1 MWDMLAETLLDNIK
15 IFPFL
20 FVTYLFLEYL
30 ERKTSDK
37 TTAAIQKANKAGPLI
52 GGALGVLPQ
61 CGFSVVAANLFA
73 ARVITLG
80 TLIAIFLS
88 TSDEL
93 LPILI
98 SYDAPLSLIAVIIGY
113 KAACGVIFGYLI
125 DFMFKKHHS
134 LPEPDVET
142 LCQNEHCHCE
152 ENEPLWKPALY
163 HSVRITL
170 FILAVSLILNICLQY
185 YGSSNKLPQLLQYPL
200 LGEMLSAVIGLIP
213 NCSASVI
220 LTQMYI
226 LNYIDFSTM
235 MSGSLVSGGVGLLVL
250 FRVNRPLKQNLKI
263 VALLYICGLL
273 GGLCS
278 NLLEF

>member
-1 MWDMLAETLLDNIK
+1 MWKIVAETLIDNIK

-20 FVTYLFLEYL
+20 FVNYLFLEYL

-37 TTAAIQKANKAGPLI
+37 TTAAIQKASKAGPLV
-52 GGALGVLPQ
+52 GAVLGVLPQ

-80 TLIAIFLS
+80 TLLAIFLS

-93 LPILI
+93 LPILV
-98 SYDAPLSLIAVIIGY
+98 SYETPLSLIALIIGY
-113 KAACGVIFGYLI
+113 KAVCGIVFGYLI
-125 DFMFKKHHS
+125 DFTFKKHHI
-134 LPEPDVET
+134 LPEPDIKT
-142 LCQNEHCHCE
+142 LCRNEHCHCE
-152 ENEPLWKPALY
+152 EDEPLWKPALY

-170 FILAVSLILNICLQY
+170 FILAISLILNICLQY
-185 YGSSNKLPQLLQYPL
+185 YGSSDKLPQLLQYPL
-200 LGEMLSAVIGLIP
+200 LGEMFSALIGLIT

-220 LTQMYI
+220 LTQMFI

-263 VALLYICGLL
+263 IALLYVCGLL

-278 NLLEF
+278 NLLEY

>member
-113 KAACGVIFGYLI
+113 KAVCGVIFGYLI
-125 DFMFKKHHS
+125 DFMIKKHHS

-163 HSVRITL
+163 HSVRIML
-170 FILAVSLILNICLQY
+170 FILAVSLLLSVGLHC
-185 YGSSNKLPQLLQYPL
+185 YGSSDKLPQLLQYPL

-235 MSGSLVSGGVGLLVL
+235 MCGSLVSGGVGLLVL

-273 GGLCS
+273 GGLCC

>member
-1 MWDMLAETLLDNIK
+1 MWKIVAETLIDNIK

-37 TTAAIQKANKAGPLI
+37 TTAAIQKASKAGPLV
-52 GGALGVLPQ
+52 GAVLGILPQ

-73 ARVITLG
+73 ARVITMG

-93 LPILI
+93 LPILV
-98 SYDAPLSLIAVIIGY
+98 SYETPLSLIALIIGY
-113 KAACGVIFGYLI
+113 KAVCGIVFGYLI
-125 DFMFKKHHS
+125 DFTFKKHHI
-134 LPEPDVET
+134 LPEPDIET

-152 ENEPLWKPALY
+152 EDEPLWKPALY

-170 FILAVSLILNICLQY
+170 FILAISLILNICLQY
-185 YGSSNKLPQLLQYPL
+185 YGSSDKLPQLLQYPL
-200 LGEMLSAVIGLIP
+200 LGEMFSALIGLIP

-235 MSGSLVSGGVGLLVL
+235 MSGSLVSGGVGVLVL
-250 FRVNRPLKQNLKI
+250 FRVNRPLKQNFKI
-263 VALLYICGLL
+263 IILLYICGLL

>member
-1 MWDMLAETLLDNIK
+1 MWNMLAETLIDNIK

-37 TTAAIQKANKAGPLI
+37 TTAAIQKATKAGPLA
-52 GGALGVLPQ
+52 GAVLGVLPQ

-73 ARVITLG
+73 ARVITMG

-98 SYDAPLSLIAVIIGY
+98 SYEAPLSLIAVIVGY
-113 KAACGVIFGYLI
+113 KAVCGMMFGYLI
-125 DFMFKKHHS
+125 DFTLQKKHN
-134 LPEPDVET
+134 LPKPDIET

-170 FILAVSLILNICLQY
+170 FILAVSLILNFLLQFC
-185 YGSSNKLPQLLQYPL
+185 GNSANLTQILQYPL
-200 LGEMLSAVIGLIP
+200 LGEMFSALIGLIP

-220 LTQMYI
+220 FDSDVHSELYRFQY
-226 LNYIDFSTM
+226 DDEWQSCQRR
-235 MSGSLVSGGVGLLVL
+235 SRVVSFV
-250 FRVNRPLKQNLKI
+250 
-263 VALLYICGLL
+263 
-273 GGLCS
+273 
-278 NLLEF
+278 

>member
-1 MWDMLAETLLDNIK
+1 MWDMLAETLIDNIK

-37 TTAAIQKANKAGPLI
+37 TTAAIQKATKAGPLA
-52 GGALGVLPQ
+52 GAVLGVLPQ

-73 ARVITLG
+73 ARVITMG

-98 SYDAPLSLIAVIIGY
+98 SYEAPLSLIAVIVGY
-113 KAACGVIFGYLI
+113 KAVCGMMFGYLI
-125 DFMFKKHHS
+125 DFTLQKKHN
-134 LPEPDVET
+134 LPKPDIET

-170 FILAVSLILNICLQY
+170 FILAVSLILNFLLQFC
-185 YGSSNKLPQLLQYPL
+185 GNSANLTQILQYPL
-200 LGEMLSAVIGLIP
+200 LGEMFSALIGLIP

-250 FRVNRPLKQNLKI
+250 FRVNRPLKQNIKI
-263 VALLYICGLL
+263 IALLYICGLV

>member
-1 MWDMLAETLLDNIK
+1 MLAETLIDNIK

-37 TTAAIQKANKAGPLI
+37 TTAAIQKSTKAGPLA
-52 GGALGVLPQ
+52 GAVLGVLPQ

-73 ARVITLG
+73 ARVITMG

-98 SYDAPLSLIAVIIGY
+98 SYEAPLSLIAVIVGY
-113 KAACGVIFGYLI
+113 KAVCGMIFGYLI
-125 DFMFKKHHS
+125 DFTLQKKHN
-134 LPEPDVET
+134 LPKPDIET

-170 FILAVSLILNICLQY
+170 FILAVSLILNFLLQFC
-185 YGSSNKLPQLLQYPL
+185 GNSANLTQILQYPL
-200 LGEMLSAVIGLIP
+200 LGEMFSALIGLIP

-250 FRVNRPLKQNLKI
+250 FRVNCPLKQNMKI
-263 VALLYICGLL
+263 IALLYICGLV

>member
-1 MWDMLAETLLDNIK
+1 MWKIVAETLIDNIK

-37 TTAAIQKANKAGPLI
+37 TTAAIQKASKAGPLV
-52 GGALGVLPQ
+52 GAVLGVLPQ

-98 SYDAPLSLIAVIIGY
+98 SYDAPFSVIAVIIGY
-113 KAACGVIFGYLI
+113 KAACGVVFGYLI
-125 DFMFKKHHS
+125 DFTFKKHYS

-152 ENEPLWKPALY
+152 EDEPLWKPALY

-170 FILAVSLILNICLQY
+170 FILAVSLILNICLHY
-185 YGSSNKLPQLLQYPL
+185 YGSSDKLPQLLQYPL

-235 MSGSLVSGGVGLLVL
+235 MSGSLVSGGVGVLVL
-250 FRVNRPLKQNLKI
+250 FRVNRPLKQNFKI
-263 VALLYICGLL
+263 IILLYICGLL

>member
-1 MWDMLAETLLDNIK
+1 MLAETLIDNIK

-37 TTAAIQKANKAGPLI
+37 TTAAIQKATKAGPLA
-52 GGALGVLPQ
+52 GAVLGVLPQ

-73 ARVITLG
+73 ARVITMG

-98 SYDAPLSLIAVIIGY
+98 SYEAPLSLIAVIVGY
-113 KAACGVIFGYLI
+113 KAVCGMMFGYLI
-125 DFMFKKHHS
+125 DFTLQKKHN
-134 LPEPDVET
+134 LPKPDIET

-170 FILAVSLILNICLQY
+170 FILAVSLILNFLLQFC
-185 YGSSNKLPQLLQYPL
+185 GNSANLTQILQYPL
-200 LGEMLSAVIGLIP
+200 LGEMFSALIGLIP

-250 FRVNRPLKQNLKI
+250 FRVNRPLKQNIKI
-263 VALLYICGLL
+263 IALLYICGLI

>member
-98 SYDAPLSLIAVIIGY
+98 SYDAPFAVIAVIIGY

-125 DFMFKKHHS
+125 DFTFKKHHS

-142 LCQNEHCHCE
+142 LCQNEHCHCA

-163 HSVRITL
+163 HSVRIML
-170 FILAVSLILNICLQY
+170 FILAVSLLLSIGLHY
-185 YGSSNKLPQLLQYPL
+185 YGSSDKLPQLLQYPL

-250 FRVNRPLKQNLKI
+250 FRVNRPLKQSLKI

>member
-1 MWDMLAETLLDNIK
+1 MWNMLAETLIDNIK

-37 TTAAIQKANKAGPLI
+37 TTAAIQKATKAGPLA
-52 GGALGVLPQ
+52 GAVLGVLPQ

-73 ARVITLG
+73 ARVITIG

-98 SYDAPLSLIAVIIGY
+98 SYEAPLSLIAAIVGY
-113 KAACGVIFGYLI
+113 KAVCGMMFGYLI
-125 DFMFKKHHS
+125 DFTLQKKHN
-134 LPEPDVET
+134 LPKPDIET

-170 FILAVSLILNICLQY
+170 FILAVSLILNFFLQFC
-185 YGSSNKLPQLLQYPL
+185 GNSANLTQILQYPL
-200 LGEMLSAVIGLIP
+200 LGEMFSALIGLIP

-250 FRVNRPLKQNLKI
+250 FRVNRPLKQNIKI
-263 VALLYICGLL
+263 IALLYICGLI

>member
-1 MWDMLAETLLDNIK
+1 MWNMLAETLIDNIK

-37 TTAAIQKANKAGPLI
+37 TTAAIQKATKAGPLA
-52 GGALGVLPQ
+52 GAVLGVLPQ

-73 ARVITLG
+73 ARVITIG

-98 SYDAPLSLIAVIIGY
+98 SYEAPLSLIAVIVGY
-113 KAACGVIFGYLI
+113 KAVCGMMFGYLI
-125 DFMFKKHHS
+125 DFTLQKKHN
-134 LPEPDVET
+134 LPKPDIET

-170 FILAVSLILNICLQY
+170 FILAVSLILNFLLQFC
-185 YGSSNKLPQLLQYPL
+185 GNSANLTQILQYPL
-200 LGEMLSAVIGLIP
+200 LGEMFSALIGLIP

-250 FRVNRPLKQNLKI
+250 FRVNRPLKQNIKI
-263 VALLYICGLL
+263 IALLYICGLI

>member
-1 MWDMLAETLLDNIK
+1 MWNMLAETLIDNMK

-37 TTAAIQKANKAGPLI
+37 TTAAIQKATKAGPLA
-52 GGALGVLPQ
+52 GAVLGVLPQ

-73 ARVITLG
+73 ARVITMG

-98 SYDAPLSLIAVIIGY
+98 SYEAPLSLIAVIVGY
-113 KAACGVIFGYLI
+113 KAVCGMMFGYLI
-125 DFMFKKHHS
+125 DFTLQKKHN
-134 LPEPDVET
+134 LPKPDIET

-170 FILAVSLILNICLQY
+170 FILAVSLILNFFLQFC
-185 YGSSNKLPQLLQYPL
+185 GNSANLTQILQYPL
-200 LGEMLSAVIGLIP
+200 LGEMFSALIGLIP

-250 FRVNRPLKQNLKI
+250 FRVNRPLKQNIKI
-263 VALLYICGLL
+263 IALLYICGLI

>member
-88 TSDEL
+88 
-93 LPILI
+93 
-98 SYDAPLSLIAVIIGY
+98 
-113 KAACGVIFGYLI
+113 
-125 DFMFKKHHS
+125 
-134 LPEPDVET
+134 
-142 LCQNEHCHCE
+142 CH
-152 ENEPLWKPALY
+152 Y
-163 HSVRITL
+163 IT
-170 FILAVSLILNICLQY
+170 FCLH
-185 YGSSNKLPQLLQYPL
+185 
-200 LGEMLSAVIGLIP
+200 
-213 NCSASVI
+213 
-220 LTQMYI
+220 
-226 LNYIDFSTM
+226 
-235 MSGSLVSGGVGLLVL
+235 
-250 FRVNRPLKQNLKI
+250 LKFL
-263 VALLYICGLL
+263 
-273 GGLCS
+273 
-278 NLLEF
+278 

>member
-1 MWDMLAETLLDNIK
+1 MLAETLIDNIK

-37 TTAAIQKANKAGPLI
+37 TTAAIQKATKAGPLA
-52 GGALGVLPQ
+52 GAVLGVLPQ

-73 ARVITLG
+73 ARVITIG

-98 SYDAPLSLIAVIIGY
+98 SYEAPLSLIAVIVGY
-113 KAACGVIFGYLI
+113 KAVCGMMFGYLI
-125 DFMFKKHHS
+125 DFTLQKKHN
-134 LPEPDVET
+134 LPKPDIET

-170 FILAVSLILNICLQY
+170 FILAVSLILNFLLQFC
-185 YGSSNKLPQLLQYPL
+185 GNSANLTQILQYPL
-200 LGEMLSAVIGLIP
+200 LGEMFSALIGLIP

-250 FRVNRPLKQNLKI
+250 FRVNRPLKQNIKI
-263 VALLYICGLL
+263 IALLYICGLI

>member
-1 MWDMLAETLLDNIK
+1 MLEILAETLIDNIK

-20 FVTYLFLEYL
+20 FITYLFLEYL

-37 TTAAIQKANKAGPLI
+37 TTAVIQKATKAGPLV
-52 GGALGVLPQ
+52 GAVLGVLPQ

-80 TLIAIFLS
+80 TLLAIFLS

-98 SYDAPLSLIAVIIGY
+98 SYEAPLSLIALIIGY
-113 KAACGVIFGYLI
+113 KAACGIIFGYLI
-125 DFMFKKHHS
+125 DFTFKKHRS
-134 LPEPDVET
+134 LPAPDIET

-170 FILAVSLILNICLQY
+170 FILAVSLILNLLLQF
-185 YGSSNKLPQLLQYPL
+185 YGNSANWAQILQYPL
-200 LGEMLSAVIGLIP
+200 LGEIFSALIGLIP

-263 VALLYICGLL
+263 IALLYICGLL

>member
-1 MWDMLAETLLDNIK
+1 MLAETLIDNIK

-37 TTAAIQKANKAGPLI
+37 TTAAIQKATKAGPLA
-52 GGALGVLPQ
+52 GAVLGVLPQ

-73 ARVITLG
+73 ARVITMG

-98 SYDAPLSLIAVIIGY
+98 SYEAPLSLIAVIVGY
-113 KAACGVIFGYLI
+113 KAVCGMIFGYLI
-125 DFMFKKHHS
+125 DFTLQKKHN
-134 LPEPDVET
+134 LPKPDIET

-170 FILAVSLILNICLQY
+170 FILAVSLILNFLLQFC
-185 YGSSNKLPQLLQYPL
+185 GNSANLTQILQYPL
-200 LGEMLSAVIGLIP
+200 LGEMFSALIGLIP

-250 FRVNRPLKQNLKI
+250 FRVNRPLKQNIKI
-263 VALLYICGLL
+263 IALLYICGLV

>member
-1 MWDMLAETLLDNIK
+1 MWNMLAETLIDNIK

-37 TTAAIQKANKAGPLI
+37 TTAAIQKATKAGPLA
-52 GGALGVLPQ
+52 GAVLGVLPQ

-73 ARVITLG
+73 ARVITIG

-98 SYDAPLSLIAVIIGY
+98 SYEAPLSLIAVIVGY
-113 KAACGVIFGYLI
+113 KAVCGMMFGYLI
-125 DFMFKKHHS
+125 DFTLQKKHN
-134 LPEPDVET
+134 LPKPDIET

-170 FILAVSLILNICLQY
+170 FILAVSLILNFFLQFC
-185 YGSSNKLPQLLQYPL
+185 GNSANLTQILQYPL
-200 LGEMLSAVIGLIP
+200 LGEMFSALIGLIP

-250 FRVNRPLKQNLKI
+250 FRVNRPLKQNIKI
-263 VALLYICGLL
+263 IALLYICGLI

>member
-1 MWDMLAETLLDNIK
+1 MLAETLIDNIK

-37 TTAAIQKANKAGPLI
+37 TTAAIQKATKAGPLA
-52 GGALGVLPQ
+52 GAVLGVLPQ

-73 ARVITLG
+73 ARVITMG

-98 SYDAPLSLIAVIIGY
+98 SYEAPLSLIAVIVGY
-113 KAACGVIFGYLI
+113 KAVCGMIFGYLI
-125 DFMFKKHHS
+125 DFTLQKKHN
-134 LPEPDVET
+134 LPKPDIET

-170 FILAVSLILNICLQY
+170 FILAVSLILNFLLQFC
-185 YGSSNKLPQLLQYPL
+185 GNSANLTQILQYPL
-200 LGEMLSAVIGLIP
+200 LGEMFSALIGLIP

-250 FRVNRPLKQNLKI
+250 FRVNRPLEQNIKI
-263 VALLYICGLL
+263 IALLYICGLV

>member
-1 MWDMLAETLLDNIK
+1 MLEILAETLIDNIK

-37 TTAAIQKANKAGPLI
+37 TTAAIQKATKAGPLA
-52 GGALGVLPQ
+52 GAVLGVLPQ

-73 ARVITLG
+73 ARVITIG

-98 SYDAPLSLIAVIIGY
+98 SYEAPLSLIAVIVGY
-113 KAACGVIFGYLI
+113 KAVCGMMFGYLI
-125 DFMFKKHHS
+125 DFTLQKKHN
-134 LPEPDVET
+134 LPKPDIET

-170 FILAVSLILNICLQY
+170 FILAVSLILNFLLQFC
-185 YGSSNKLPQLLQYPL
+185 GNSANLTQILQYPL
-200 LGEMLSAVIGLIP
+200 LGEMFSALIGLIP

-226 LNYIDFSTM
+226 MNYIDFSTM

-263 VALLYICGLL
+263 LALLYICGLL

>member
-1 MWDMLAETLLDNIK
+1 MWDMLAETLIDNIK

-37 TTAAIQKANKAGPLI
+37 TTAAIQKATKAGPLA
-52 GGALGVLPQ
+52 GAVLGVLPQ

-73 ARVITLG
+73 ARVITMG

-98 SYDAPLSLIAVIIGY
+98 SYEAPLSLIAVIVGY
-113 KAACGVIFGYLI
+113 KAVCGMMFGYLI
-125 DFMFKKHHS
+125 DFTLQKKYN
-134 LPEPDVET
+134 LPKPDIET

-170 FILAVSLILNICLQY
+170 FILAVSLILNFLLQFC
-185 YGSSNKLPQLLQYPL
+185 GNSANLTQILQYPL
-200 LGEMLSAVIGLIP
+200 LGEMFSALIGLIP

-250 FRVNRPLKQNLKI
+250 FRVNRPLKQNIKI
-263 VALLYICGLL
+263 IALLYICGLV

>member
-1 MWDMLAETLLDNIK
+1 MFEVLIETLVDNIK

-20 FVTYLFLEYL
+20 FATYLFLEYL

-37 TTAAIQKANKAGPLI
+37 TAETIQKSTKAGPLV
-52 GGALGVLPQ
+52 GSVLGVLPQ

-73 ARVITLG
+73 ARMITLG
-80 TLIAIFLS
+80 TLVAIFLS

-98 SYDAPLSLIAVIIGY
+98 SSEVPLSQIVLIIGY
-113 KAACGVIFGYLI
+113 KAFCGIVFGYLI
-125 DFMFKKHHS
+125 DFALKKHQQ
-134 LPEPDVET
+134 LAKPDIET

-152 ENEPLWKPALY
+152 ENEPVWKPALY

-170 FILAVSLILNICLQY
+170 FILVVSLILNIAMQY
-185 YGSSNKLPQLLQYPL
+185 VGNTDKWSHILQYPL
-200 LGEMLSAVIGLIP
+200 VGEMLSAFIGLIP

-220 LTQMYI
+220 LTQMYV

-235 MSGSLVSGGVGLLVL
+235 MSGSLVSGGVGVLVL
-250 FRVNRPLKQNLKI
+250 FRVNRPLKQNFKI
-263 VALLYICGLL
+263 IILLYICGLL

-278 NLLEF
+278 NLLEY

>member
-1 MWDMLAETLLDNIK
+1 MWDMLAETLIDNIK

-37 TTAAIQKANKAGPLI
+37 TTAAIQKATKAGPLA
-52 GGALGVLPQ
+52 GAVLGVLPQ

-73 ARVITLG
+73 ARVITMG

-98 SYDAPLSLIAVIIGY
+98 SYEAPLSLIAVIVGY
-113 KAACGVIFGYLI
+113 KAVCGMMFGYLI
-125 DFMFKKHHS
+125 DFTLQKKHN
-134 LPEPDVET
+134 LPKPDIET

-170 FILAVSLILNICLQY
+170 FILAVSLILNFLLQFC
-185 YGSSNKLPQLLQYPL
+185 GNSANLTQILQYPL
-200 LGEMLSAVIGLIP
+200 LGEMFSALIGLIP

-250 FRVNRPLKQNLKI
+250 FRVNHPLKQNIKI
-263 VALLYICGLL
+263 IALLYICGLI

>member
-1 MWDMLAETLLDNIK
+1 MWNMLAETLIDNIK

-37 TTAAIQKANKAGPLI
+37 TTAAIQKATKAGPLA
-52 GGALGVLPQ
+52 GAVLGVLPQ

-73 ARVITLG
+73 ARVITMG

-98 SYDAPLSLIAVIIGY
+98 SYEAPLSLIAVIVGY
-113 KAACGVIFGYLI
+113 KAVCGMMFGYLI
-125 DFMFKKHHS
+125 DFTLQKKHN
-134 LPEPDVET
+134 LPKPDIET

-170 FILAVSLILNICLQY
+170 FILAVSLILNFFLQFC
-185 YGSSNKLPQLLQYPL
+185 GNSANLTQILQYPL
-200 LGEMLSAVIGLIP
+200 LGEMFSALIGLIP

-250 FRVNRPLKQNLKI
+250 FRVNRPLKQNIKI
-263 VALLYICGLL
+263 IALLYICGLI

>member
-1 MWDMLAETLLDNIK
+1 MWNMLAETLIDNIK

-37 TTAAIQKANKAGPLI
+37 TTAAIQKATKAGPLA
-52 GGALGVLPQ
+52 GAVLGVLPQ

-73 ARVITLG
+73 ARVITMG

-98 SYDAPLSLIAVIIGY
+98 SYEAPLSLIAVIVGY
-113 KAACGVIFGYLI
+113 KAVCGMMFGYLI
-125 DFMFKKHHS
+125 DFTLQKKHN
-134 LPEPDVET
+134 LPKPDIET

-170 FILAVSLILNICLQY
+170 FILAVSLILNFLLQFC
-185 YGSSNKLPQLLQYPL
+185 GNSANLTQILQYPL
-200 LGEMLSAVIGLIP
+200 LGEMFSALIGLIP

-235 MSGSLVSGGVGLLVL
+235 MSGSLVSGGVGVLVL
-250 FRVNRPLKQNLKI
+250 FRVNRPLKQNIKI
-263 VALLYICGLL
+263 IALLYICGLI

>member
-1 MWDMLAETLLDNIK
+1 MWDMLAETLIDNIK

-37 TTAAIQKANKAGPLI
+37 TTAAIQKATKAGPLA
-52 GGALGVLPQ
+52 GAVLGVLPQ

-73 ARVITLG
+73 ARVITMG

-98 SYDAPLSLIAVIIGY
+98 SYEAPLSLIAVIVGY
-113 KAACGVIFGYLI
+113 KAVCGMIFGYLI
-125 DFMFKKHHS
+125 DFTLQKKHN
-134 LPEPDVET
+134 LPKPDIET

-170 FILAVSLILNICLQY
+170 FILAVSLILNFLLQFC
-185 YGSSNKLPQLLQYPL
+185 GNSANLTQILQYPL
-200 LGEMLSAVIGLIP
+200 LGEMFSALIGLIP

-250 FRVNRPLKQNLKI
+250 FRVNRPLKQNIKI
-263 VALLYICGLL
+263 IALLYICGLI

>member
-1 MWDMLAETLLDNIK
+1 MWDMLAETLIDNIK

-37 TTAAIQKANKAGPLI
+37 TTAAIQKATKAGPLA
-52 GGALGVLPQ
+52 GAVLGVLPQ

-73 ARVITLG
+73 ARVITMG

-98 SYDAPLSLIAVIIGY
+98 SYEAPLSMIAVIVGY
-113 KAACGVIFGYLI
+113 KAVCGMIFGYLI
-125 DFMFKKHHS
+125 DFTLQKKHN
-134 LPEPDVET
+134 LPKPDIET

-170 FILAVSLILNICLQY
+170 FILAVSLILNFLLQFC
-185 YGSSNKLPQLLQYPL
+185 GNSANLTQILQYPL
-200 LGEMLSAVIGLIP
+200 LGEMFSALIGLIP

-250 FRVNRPLKQNLKI
+250 FRVNRPLKQNIKI
-263 VALLYICGLL
+263 IALLYICGLV

>member
-1 MWDMLAETLLDNIK
+1 MWKIVTETLIDNIK

-37 TTAAIQKANKAGPLI
+37 TTAAIQKASKAGPLV
-52 GGALGVLPQ
+52 GAVLGVLPQ

-80 TLIAIFLS
+80 TLLAIFLS

-93 LPILI
+93 LPILV
-98 SYDAPLSLIAVIIGY
+98 SYEAPLSLIALIIGY
-113 KAACGVIFGYLI
+113 KAVCGVVFGYLI
-125 DFMFKKHHS
+125 DFLINRHKP
-134 LPEPDVET
+134 LPLPDIET

-152 ENEPLWKPALY
+152 DSEPIWKPALY

-170 FILAVSLILNICLQY
+170 FILIVSLILNLLLQY
-185 YGSSNKLPQLLQYPL
+185 SGNSTDFTQILQYPL
-200 LGEMLSAVIGLIP
+200 LGEMLSALIGLIP

-235 MSGSLVSGGVGLLVL
+235 MSGSLVSGGVGVLVL
-250 FRVNRPLKQNLKI
+250 FRVNRPLKQNFKI
-263 VALLYICGLL
+263 IILLYICGLL

>member
-1 MWDMLAETLLDNIK
+1 MLAETLIDNIK

-37 TTAAIQKANKAGPLI
+37 TTAAIQKATKAGPLA
-52 GGALGVLPQ
+52 GAVLGVLPQ

-73 ARVITLG
+73 ARVITMG

-98 SYDAPLSLIAVIIGY
+98 SYEAPLSLIAVIVGY
-113 KAACGVIFGYLI
+113 KAVCGMIFGYLI
-125 DFMFKKHHS
+125 DFTLQKKHN
-134 LPEPDVET
+134 LPKPDIET

-163 HSVRITL
+163 HSIRITL
-170 FILAVSLILNICLQY
+170 FILAVSLILNFLLQFC
-185 YGSSNKLPQLLQYPL
+185 GNSTNLTQILQYPL
-200 LGEMLSAVIGLIP
+200 LGEMFSALIGLIP

-250 FRVNRPLKQNLKI
+250 FRVNRPLKQNIKI
-263 VALLYICGLL
+263 IALLYICGLV

>member
-1 MWDMLAETLLDNIK
+1 MWEIVIDTLVDNLK

-20 FVTYLFLEYL
+20 FITYLFLEYL
-30 ERKTSDK
+30 ERKTSEK
-37 TTAAIQKANKAGPLI
+37 TTAAIQKVDRAGPFVGSL
-52 GGALGVLPQ
+52 LGILPQ
-61 CGFSVVAANLFA
+61 CGFSVAAANLFA

-80 TLIAIFLS
+80 TLMAIFLS

-98 SYDAPLSLIAVIIGY
+98 SYEVPLKIIIGIIGY
-113 KAACGVIFGYLI
+113 KIVCGILFGYLI
-125 DFMFKKHHS
+125 DAFYKVKVA
-134 LPEPDVET
+134 PDVEA
-142 LCQNEHCHCE
+142 LCQNENCHCE
-152 ENEPLWKPALY
+152 ENEAIWKPALY
-163 HSVRITL
+163 HSLRITL
-170 FILAVSLILNICLQY
+170 FILIFSLILNLVLQS
-185 YGSSNKLPQLLQYPL
+185 YGNSESLARVLQYPL
-200 LGEMLSAVIGLIP
+200 LGEMLSALIGLIP

-235 MSGSLVSGGVGLLVL
+235 ISGSLVSGGVGLLVL
-250 FRVNRPLKQNLKI
+250 FRVNRPLKQNFKI
-263 VALLYICGLL
+263 IALLYICGLL

>member
-1 MWDMLAETLLDNIK
+1 MWNMLAETLIDNIK

-37 TTAAIQKANKAGPLI
+37 TTAAIQKATKAGPLA
-52 GGALGVLPQ
+52 GAVLGVLPQ

-73 ARVITLG
+73 ARVITMG

-98 SYDAPLSLIAVIIGY
+98 SYEAPLSLIAVIVGY
-113 KAACGVIFGYLI
+113 KAVCGMMFGYLI
-125 DFMFKKHHS
+125 DFTLQKKHN
-134 LPEPDVET
+134 LPKPDIET

-170 FILAVSLILNICLQY
+170 FILAVSLILNFLLQFC
-185 YGSSNKLPQLLQYPL
+185 GNSANLTQILQYPL
-200 LGEMLSAVIGLIP
+200 LGEMFSALIGLIP

-250 FRVNRPLKQNLKI
+250 FRVNRPLKQNIKI
-263 VALLYICGLL
+263 IALLYICGLI

>member
-1 MWDMLAETLLDNIK
+1 MWNMLAETLIDNIK

-37 TTAAIQKANKAGPLI
+37 TTAAIQKATKAGPLA
-52 GGALGVLPQ
+52 GAVLGVLPQ

-73 ARVITLG
+73 ARVITIG

-98 SYDAPLSLIAVIIGY
+98 SYEAPLSLIAVIVGY
-113 KAACGVIFGYLI
+113 KAVCGMMFGYLI
-125 DFMFKKHHS
+125 DFTLQKKNN
-134 LPEPDVET
+134 LPKPDIET

-170 FILAVSLILNICLQY
+170 FILAVSLILNFLLQFC
-185 YGSSNKLPQLLQYPL
+185 GNSANLTQILQYPL
-200 LGEMLSAVIGLIP
+200 LGEMFSALIGLIP

-250 FRVNRPLKQNLKI
+250 FRVNRPLKQNIKI
-263 VALLYICGLL
+263 IALLYICGLI

>member
-1 MWDMLAETLLDNIK
+1 MLEILAETLIDNIK

-20 FVTYLFLEYL
+20 FITYLFLEYL

-37 TTAAIQKANKAGPLI
+37 TTAVIQKATKAGPLV
-52 GGALGVLPQ
+52 GAVLGVLPQ

-80 TLIAIFLS
+80 TLLAIFLS

-98 SYDAPLSLIAVIIGY
+98 SYEAPLSLIALIIGY
-113 KAACGVIFGYLI
+113 KAACGIIFGYLI
-125 DFMFKKHHS
+125 DFTFKKHRS
-134 LPEPDVET
+134 LPAPDIET

-170 FILAVSLILNICLQY
+170 FILAVSLILNLLLQF
-185 YGSSNKLPQLLQYPL
+185 YGNSANWAQILQYPL
-200 LGEMLSAVIGLIP
+200 LGEMFSALIGLIP

-263 VALLYICGLL
+263 IALLYICGLL

>member
-1 MWDMLAETLLDNIK
+1 MLAETLIDNIK

-37 TTAAIQKANKAGPLI
+37 TTAAIQKATKAGPLA
-52 GGALGVLPQ
+52 GAVLGVLPQ

-73 ARVITLG
+73 ARVITMG

-98 SYDAPLSLIAVIIGY
+98 SYEAPLSLIAVIVGY
-113 KAACGVIFGYLI
+113 KAVCGMMFGYLI
-125 DFMFKKHHS
+125 DFTLQKKHN
-134 LPEPDVET
+134 LPKPDIET

-170 FILAVSLILNICLQY
+170 FILAVSLILNFLLQFC
-185 YGSSNKLPQLLQYPL
+185 GNSANLTQILQYPL
-200 LGEMLSAVIGLIP
+200 LGEMFSALIGLIP

-250 FRVNRPLKQNLKI
+250 FRVNRPLKQNIKI
-263 VALLYICGLL
+263 IALLYICGLV

>member
-1 MWDMLAETLLDNIK
+1 MWDMLAETLIDNIK

-37 TTAAIQKANKAGPLI
+37 TTAAIQKATKAGPLA
-52 GGALGVLPQ
+52 GAVLGVLPQ

-73 ARVITLG
+73 ARVITMG

-98 SYDAPLSLIAVIIGY
+98 SYEAPLSLIAVIVGY
-113 KAACGVIFGYLI
+113 KAVCGMMFGYLI
-125 DFMFKKHHS
+125 DFTLQKKHN
-134 LPEPDVET
+134 LPKPDIET

-152 ENEPLWKPALY
+152 KNEPLWKPALY

-170 FILAVSLILNICLQY
+170 FILAVSLILNFLLQFC
-185 YGSSNKLPQLLQYPL
+185 GNSANLTQILQYPL
-200 LGEMLSAVIGLIP
+200 LGEMFSALIGLIP

-235 MSGSLVSGGVGLLVL
+235 MSGSLVNGGVGLLVL
-250 FRVNRPLKQNLKI
+250 FRVNRPLKQNIKI
-263 VALLYICGLL
+263 IALLYICGLI

>member
-98 SYDAPLSLIAVIIGY
+98 SYDAQLSVIAVIIGY

-134 LPEPDVET
+134 LPTPDIET

-152 ENEPLWKPALY
+152 EYEPLWKPALY

-185 YGSSNKLPQLLQYPL
+185 YGSSANLTRILQYPL
-200 LGEMLSAVIGLIP
+200 LGEMFSALIGLIP

-263 VALLYICGLL
+263 LALLYICGLL

>member
-1 MWDMLAETLLDNIK
+1 MWDMLAETLIDNIK

-20 FVTYLFLEYL
+20 FVTYVFLEYL

-37 TTAAIQKANKAGPLI
+37 TTAAIQKATKAGPLA
-52 GGALGVLPQ
+52 GAVLGVLPQ

-73 ARVITLG
+73 ARVITMG

-98 SYDAPLSLIAVIIGY
+98 SYEAPLSLIAVIVGY
-113 KAACGVIFGYLI
+113 KAVCGMIFGYLI
-125 DFMFKKHHS
+125 DFTLQKKHN
-134 LPEPDVET
+134 LPKPDIET
-142 LCQNEHCHCE
+142 LCQSEHCHCE

-170 FILAVSLILNICLQY
+170 FILAVSLILNFLLQFC
-185 YGSSNKLPQLLQYPL
+185 GNSANLTQILQYPL
-200 LGEMLSAVIGLIP
+200 LGEMFSALIGLIP

-250 FRVNRPLKQNLKI
+250 FRVNRPLKQNIKI
-263 VALLYICGLL
+263 IALLYICGLV